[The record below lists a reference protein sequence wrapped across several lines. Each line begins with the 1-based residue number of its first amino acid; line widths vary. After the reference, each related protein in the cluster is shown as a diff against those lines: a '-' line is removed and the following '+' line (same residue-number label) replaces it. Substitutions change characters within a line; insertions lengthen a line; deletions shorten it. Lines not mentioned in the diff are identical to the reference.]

1 MFLSLSLSWSR
12 TFIDLSSI
20 DYAYMTAQTNQF
32 MCLNLMVT
40 RISKLAFQNKK
51 IFIQSSYMRAGT
63 TLTSE
68 AIEDLTY
75 YIDLVILK
83 IKGQRFSTLH
93 LICMG
98 LYMSGVFAIYALTKR
113 YN

>member
-1 MFLSLSLSWSR
+1 
-12 TFIDLSSI
+12 
-20 DYAYMTAQTNQF
+20 
-32 MCLNLMVT
+32 
-40 RISKLAFQNKK
+40 
-51 IFIQSSYMRAGT
+51 MRAGT
-63 TLTSE
+63 TLPSE

-83 IKGQRFSTLH
+83 IKKQRFSTRH